1 MNNNNEKQALEV
13 NASLNNVSTE
23 NFFTQVLNEQS
34 SNGMSRVYMAFKP
47 SSVTSTKIKIDVQ
60 KFIKQRPL

>member
-13 NASLNNVSTE
+13 NASINNVGTE

-47 SSVTSTKIKIDVQ
+47 SLVTSTKTKIDVQ
-60 KFIKQRPL
+60 QFIKLRPL